1 MGLEGRKVTDN
12 QVMFGEPLNEK
23 ALEALKRRSPTAED
37 IIKSLPETAFI
48 PIDIEKEQ
56 KVDIK
61 KEKEEAE
68 RRKVAEAKE
77 KKRKRIEEKRRRAAK
92 KEQEVVEKVVEEPI
106 VKEQEVVKE
115 TTILE
120 NIISDKQEY
129 LSQNNVQEIAESEPK
144 TMDLEAELEALAQEV
159 KPVEREVPIQELQ
172 ETAQQD
178 MSSQILSLLK
188 NEKDKPSDEMIEA
201 WKERYGQS
209 AIHAMAFGEGDIYI
223 YHHLTRGEWKKIKQ
237 VMSSLKDSANSEE
250 IEEKLKEKVCLY
262 CVLWPSVDEQ
272 WLEYCKA
279 GVLDSLY
286 QMILLNSGF
295 LTPQQAMLLT
305 TQL

>member
-129 LSQNNVQEIAESEPK
+129 LSQNNVQEIAESESK